1 MKLLRKFY
9 PASLFTL
16 HSPSPRRFSKSFHA
30 LQSGA
35 MAGIK
40 RKNGSDSK
48 SQAIHTAK
56 KPKKEH
62 KSANPSKPSK
72 IVQELEAETDSDPI
86 VESDT
91 TSQSG
96 DNDGVSW
103 PSDEDNEEV
112 DEWGGVSGE
121 DEDDT
126 GGVKAAAKAAD
137 GAPPATKGGARSD
150 ANPSKQSL

>member
-1 MKLLRKFY
+1 MV
-9 PASLFTL
+9 
-16 HSPSPRRFSKSFHA
+16 
-30 LQSGA
+30 
-35 MAGIK
+35 GIK
-40 RKNGSDSK
+40 RKSSSDSK
-48 SQAIHTAK
+48 SQAVHTAK

-62 KSANPSKPSK
+62 ESANSSKPSK
-72 IVQELEAETDSDPI
+72 PVQELEAETDSDPI

-121 DEDDT
+121 EEDDT
-126 GGVKAAAKAAD
+126 GGVTVAAKAAD
-137 GAPPATKGGARSD
+137 GSPPSTKGATTSD